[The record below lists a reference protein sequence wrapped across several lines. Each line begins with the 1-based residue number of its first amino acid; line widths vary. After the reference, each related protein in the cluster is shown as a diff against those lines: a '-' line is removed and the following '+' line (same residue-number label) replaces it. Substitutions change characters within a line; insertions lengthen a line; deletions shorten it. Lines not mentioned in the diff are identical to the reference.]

1 MIQVSLSDCPRK
13 TKILDE
19 LIGNKIRAR
28 RMSLNL
34 TQDDLAVALNITYQ
48 QVQKYEKG
56 KNRVSAARLYEVS
69 KILKV
74 DFAYFFKNIEAGSE

>member
-1 MIQVSLSDCPRK
+1 MIQVSPSDCPRK

-28 RMSLNL
+28 RISLNL
-34 TQDDLAVALNITYQ
+34 SQDDLAVALNITYQ

-56 KNRVSAARLYEVS
+56 KNRVSASRLYEVS
-69 KILKV
+69 KILKI
-74 DFAYFFKNIEAGSE
+74 DFAYFFENIEAGSE